1 MIMMQEEREGCGLIS
16 YAPLWRTMEEKG
28 ATTYT
33 LQVKGQISSSTI
45 RRLKAGESVSTN
57 TLDALC
63 KVLRCD
69 LTDILEFHPED
80 GN

>member
-1 MIMMQEEREGCGLIS
+1 MIS
-16 YAPLWRTMEEKG
+16 YARLWETMKKRG

-33 LQVKGQISSSTI
+33 LQVKGEISSSTV

-63 KVLRCD
+63 RILDCT
-69 LTDILEFHPED
+69 LQDIAEYLPD
-80 GN
+80 KQ

>member
-1 MIMMQEEREGCGLIS
+1 MMIS
-16 YAPLWRTMEEKG
+16 YAPLWETMRKKK

-33 LQVKGQISSSTI
+33 LQVKGEISSSTI

-63 KVLRCD
+63 KVLNCGID
-69 LTDILEFHPED
+69 DIITFEAE
-80 GN
+80 

>member
-1 MIMMQEEREGCGLIS
+1 MIS
-16 YAPLWRTMEEKG
+16 YCPLWETMERKK

-33 LQVKGQISSSTI
+33 LQVKGEISSSTI

-63 KVLRCD
+63 KVLQCS
-69 LTDILEFHPED
+69 IPEIID
-80 GN
+80 FLPDE

>member
-1 MIMMQEEREGCGLIS
+1 MIS
-16 YAPLWRTMEEKG
+16 YAPLWETMQRKK

-33 LQVKGQISSSTI
+33 LQVKGEISSSTV

-63 KVLRCD
+63 RVLQCELD
-69 LTDILEFHPED
+69 DIVQYVPDE
-80 GN
+80 

>member
-1 MIMMQEEREGCGLIS
+1 MIS
-16 YAPLWRTMEEKG
+16 YAPLWRTMAKTG

-33 LQVKGQISSSTI
+33 LQVKGQISSSTV

-63 KVLRCD
+63 RVLGCRLPD
-69 LTDILEFHPED
+69 VVEYLPESD
-80 GN
+80 

>member
-1 MIMMQEEREGCGLIS
+1 MKRRCIMIS
-16 YAPLWRTMEEKG
+16 YCPLWETMERKK

-33 LQVKGQISSSTI
+33 LQVKGEISSSTI

-63 KVLRCD
+63 KVLQCS
-69 LTDILEFHPED
+69 IPEIID
-80 GN
+80 FLPDE